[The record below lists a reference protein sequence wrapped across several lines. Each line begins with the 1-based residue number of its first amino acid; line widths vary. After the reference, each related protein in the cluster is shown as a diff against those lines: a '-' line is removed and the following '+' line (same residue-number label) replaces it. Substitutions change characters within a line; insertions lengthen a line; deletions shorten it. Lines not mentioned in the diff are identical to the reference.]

1 MFCENFK
8 KLRKSRGLTQ
18 LQMANKLNVS
28 PSAIGMYEQGRRKPD
43 SDMLKKICKLFNVS
57 MDFLLDVVVDNEN
70 QQKSVYDFIDEIT
83 YTLKIQK
90 GLMFNGRPIT
100 QKDKEKIVQAIKLA
114 TAIAVSSRD
123 FDWLTY

>member
-8 KLRKSRGLTQ
+8 KLRLSHGLTQ
-18 LQMANKLNVS
+18 VQMANKLNVS

-43 SDMLKKICKLFNVS
+43 SDMLKKICKAFNVS
-57 MDFLLDVVVDNEN
+57 MDYLLDIVVEGSNE
-70 QQKSVYDFIDEIT
+70 QKSVYDFIDEIT
-83 YTLKIQK
+83 YTLRAQK

-114 TAIAVSSRD
+114 TAIAVSSSD
-123 FDWLTY
+123 FEK

>member
-8 KLRKSRGLTQ
+8 KLRLSHGLTQ
-18 LQMANKLNVS
+18 VQMANKLNVS

-43 SDMLKKICKLFNVS
+43 SDMLKKICKAFNVS
-57 MDFLLDVVVDNEN
+57 MDYLLDIVVEGSNE
-70 QQKSVYDFIDEIT
+70 QKSVYDFIDEIT
-83 YTLKIQK
+83 YTLRTQK

-114 TAIAVSSRD
+114 TAIAVSSSD
-123 FDWLTY
+123 FEK